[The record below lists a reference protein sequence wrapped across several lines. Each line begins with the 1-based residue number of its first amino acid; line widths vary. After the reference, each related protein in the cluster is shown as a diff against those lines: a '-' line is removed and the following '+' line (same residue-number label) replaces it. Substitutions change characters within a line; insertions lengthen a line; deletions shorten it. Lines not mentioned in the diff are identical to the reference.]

1 MMSTDLH
8 FTDHPVSSASR
19 LRSHFRGCHFT
30 GEEVGVE
37 RPRTCLDD
45 RAPLQDSL

>member
-8 FTDHPVSSASR
+8 LTDHHVSSASR
-19 LRSHFRGCHFT
+19 LHSHVRGYHFT

-45 RAPLQDSL
+45 TAPLQGSL